1 MGSTRRPMPKNC
13 VSRQGNGWL
22 YLHPWFFLSFPFHCP
37 TFFMNAIS
45 WSLAT
50 PLLNFW
56 CTACTIRSLSHAVVF
71 YPNWDHVYILICRQ
85 GRCRRVAGNQ
95 DGSKGTAK
103 MEHSATLEVTGRQ
116 GSRGNG
122 MGATTFLVTYLA
134 AQSCNHPL
142 STLAQVYRD

>member
-22 YLHPWFFLSFPFHCP
+22 YLHPWFFLSFFS
-37 TFFMNAIS
+37 F
-45 WSLAT
+45 
-50 PLLNFW
+50 
-56 CTACTIRSLSHAVVF
+56 SLSYIFHECYILITGNSLFEFSVYCLHHQISRAVVF
-71 YPNWDHVYILICRQ
+71 CSNWDHVYILVCRQ

-95 DGSKGTAK
+95 DGSKGIAK

-116 GSRGNG
+116 GSKGNG